1 MKVVI
6 DTSVLFQALYSSTG
20 ASHAILKMVRDGRL
34 EMVISTSVFKEYC
47 DVLLRPKNL
56 KMFELSE
63 NDVCSILDFIALVS
77 VKIDIDFLLRP
88 NLQDENDNMF
98 MELAFASD
106 SRFLITKNIR
116 DFVNNAELKFDGI
129 QIITPAD
136 FMKMVNHR

>member
-116 DFVNNAELKFDGI
+116 DFVNNAELKLDGI

>member
-77 VKIDIDFLLRP
+77 VKVDIDFLLRP
-88 NLQDENDNMF
+88 SLQDENDNMF

-129 QIITPAD
+129 QVITPAD

>member
-77 VKIDIDFLLRP
+77 VKVDIDFLLRP